1 MIRIALGAD
10 HAGYAAKAA
19 LADHLCAAGF
29 QVHDMGTFS
38 NDAVDYP
45 DFAVAVARAVAN
57 SEDDLGILLCGS
69 GIGVS
74 IVANKVTGIRA
85 ANCCSPEMARLA
97 RQHNNANVLCL
108 GARLHTI
115 EELIA
120 IADAFLQAT
129 FEGGRHERRVEKI
142 HQLTGR

>member
-10 HAGYAAKAA
+10 HAGYAAKSA
-19 LADHLCAAGF
+19 LAEHLCTRGF
-29 QVHDMGTFS
+29 HVHDMGTFS
-38 NDAVDYP
+38 TAAVDYP
-45 DFAVAVARAVAN
+45 DFAIAVARAVA
-57 SEDDLGILLCGS
+57 SGEDELGIVLCGS

-108 GARLHTI
+108 GARLHSI
-115 EELIA
+115 EELRA
-120 IADAFLQAT
+120 IADAFLEAT

-142 HQLTGR
+142 HHLTGR